1 MTQYGTIITNIGL
14 AQIANAQVT
23 QQKVG
28 LQYIALGDGN
38 GSYYAPNANQTTLV
52 NEVWRGPVSN
62 VTIDPANDNRIII
75 EGLIPPTAGG
85 FTIREIA
92 VFDDQN
98 QLIAVG
104 QYPEKYKPQL
114 SEGVSEETL
123 IHFVIETNNVDA
135 VELAIDPTIIIA
147 SREYVDEKVAEHK
160 EQITAAVQDLEDL
173 VESIVQTGV
182 AKLVRYSYTIPAT
195 TDGQTE
201 IEIPLATFDQDTD
214 TVLLI
219 RNSTVLYEIEGYS
232 ISNRKI
238 TLVEPVLSAAN
249 TSFYLLILKNVPT
262 GEEGGV
268 SGGVIT
274 DGSIAKR
281 KLEQTLQDEIE
292 SKVSNDAL
300 IAHINDTD
308 KHMQEVERTKW
319 NSVSNRYSQYC
330 QIIADWND
338 AVTNGLYM
346 SAPHAVNA
354 PTAEWYMG
362 EVIAHDPNWITQ
374 RITAFSSSRQLWVR
388 HKQGKE
394 WQSWRRGFSNDM
406 GGHIYGDMA
415 IIKDIPQIEMW
426 TPNFTNGVTMRLNA
440 NDTVD
445 YGFDVWRNGYV
456 ALSIN
461 KDGRTFVKDHDGN
474 LFNLADLKLSVSNGK
489 SAVANAITQK
499 GIWTPANAEFATM
512 AANIMTINPGLKKAG
527 GITSTQNTLD
537 IPAGT
542 FDFTPRM
549 IVTHIRINNDYF
561 YSVYYAADFMYS
573 GSPATGYTISR
584 YNSNV
589 NFAGI
594 SATIRNGGFIII
606 TTPGY
611 DTYWRDASWLAI
623 G

>member
-38 GSYYAPNANQTTLV
+38 GSYYVPNANQTTLV

-123 IHFVIETNNVDA
+123 IHFMIETNNVDA

-219 RNSTVLYEIEGYS
+219 RDSIVLYETVDYT
-232 ISNRKI
+232 ISTRKI
-238 TLVEPVLSAAN
+238 VLNTPIGIAAN
-249 TSFYLLILKNVPT
+249 TSFYLLILKNVPA

-281 KLEQTLQDEIE
+281 KLEQTLQDDIGNAWQKGVYNNVDVTNLGVHTATKSLIFYAQEWVTTNVGVLYIRIPAPVFWGTVE
-292 SKVSNDAL
+292 VDIASAFNTTNAAGGAKLIYHIGKLNSTVYLNKKDTVSISPLFAEQYHQDIVMFDDEGFSIRLLKAPQANNTVSIKVSINAAMVNDNDVFSVARNTHL
-300 IAHINDTD
+300 MYEDTGSPIN
-308 KHMQEVERTKW
+308 
-319 NSVSNRYSQYC
+319 
-330 QIIADWND
+330 
-338 AVTNGLYM
+338 
-346 SAPHAVNA
+346 
-354 PTAEWYMG
+354 
-362 EVIAHDPNWITQ
+362 PN
-374 RITAFSSSRQLWVR
+374 
-388 HKQGKE
+388 
-394 WQSWRRGFSNDM
+394 
-406 GGHIYGDMA
+406 Y
-415 IIKDIPQIEMW
+415 PW
-426 TPNFTNGVTMRLNA
+426 TPQTSSFVEKSSTSILDKNTPLVFAPGEMRGHL
-440 NDTVD
+440 
-445 YGFDVWRNGYV
+445 FH
-456 ALSIN
+456 
-461 KDGRTFVKDHDGN
+461 KDGGGN
-474 LFNLADLKLSVSNGK
+474 FH
-489 SAVANAITQK
+489 
-499 GIWTPANAEFATM
+499 
-512 AANIMTINPGLKKAG
+512 
-527 GITSTQNTLD
+527 ITSTVSPTNLNGD
-537 IPAGT
+537 WLK
-542 FDFTPRM
+542 
-549 IVTHIRINNDYF
+549 
-561 YSVYYAADFMYS
+561 SVIFES
-573 GSPATGYTISR
+573 TGNLNIATGVLRLLYADIIFG
-584 YNSNV
+584 YGNPEGVVIANV
-589 NFAGI
+589 GSLYLRGDAGLY
-594 SATIRNGGFIII
+594 FK
-606 TTPGY
+606 
-611 DTYWRDASWLAI
+611 ASGTGNTGWVEK
-623 G
+623 